1 MKKEII
7 TKENYLSPITGGN
20 SEVLIELNNYPIT
33 EIYQKF
39 GDNTF
44 EYPTSFNQELRYCKE
59 TNHVFL
65 GRLLPQDFIYNS
77 ENYNTV
83 SSSSQGS
90 RVALD
95 NFHSFVNKS
104 IPKEVKVIIDIGA
117 NDTLMLKK
125 FKNLG
130 VDLIGIDPNINS
142 DDDEILCIKDYFENV
157 DSISEYKS
165 GRVFLCSHTL
175 EHIYDPRVFMDL
187 LAKSSQSDDLY
198 FFQFPSIDLLLRDL
212 RFDQLHHQHIQY
224 FSVESF
230 KRLIE
235 DFGFELVSYNLD
247 SDHYGTLQASFRK
260 TTTIGSIAIH
270 DYISIDNIKRDYNNF
285 LSIVNAANN
294 RLESIKGDFY
304 CFGASLMLPIIYYY
318 IPNLIEAKNII
329 DDDKSKEGLSY
340 VNFDVEIIN
349 SKKINFL
356 NNNFVVTAVATKLA
370 TRNIIKKLSDV
381 KAMNIISPLNTL

>member
-1 MKKEII
+1 MKKEIK

-20 SEVLIELNNYPIT
+20 SEALIELNNYPIT

-44 EYPTSFNQELRYCKE
+44 EYPTSFDQELRYCKDS
-59 TNHVFL
+59 NHVFL

-95 NFHSFVNKS
+95 NFYSFVNKS

-130 VDLIGIDPNINS
+130 VELIGIDPNINS
-142 DDDEILCIKDYFENV
+142 EDDEILCIKDYFENV
-157 DSISEYKS
+157 DSISQYKS

-187 LAKSSQSDDLY
+187 LAKNSQSDGLY
-198 FFQFPSIDLLLRDL
+198 FFQFPSIDLLNSNSISC
-212 RFDQLHHQHIQY
+212 FTSDQDKELC
-224 FSVESF
+224 SV
-230 KRLIE
+230 I
-235 DFGFELVSYNLD
+235 GFLL
-247 SDHYGTLQASFRK
+247 
-260 TTTIGSIAIH
+260 
-270 DYISIDNIKRDYNNF
+270 NI
-285 LSIVNAANN
+285 
-294 RLESIKGDFY
+294 
-304 CFGASLMLPIIYYY
+304 
-318 IPNLIEAKNII
+318 
-329 DDDKSKEGLSY
+329 
-340 VNFDVEIIN
+340 
-349 SKKINFL
+349 
-356 NNNFVVTAVATKLA
+356 
-370 TRNIIKKLSDV
+370 
-381 KAMNIISPLNTL
+381 

>member
-1 MKKEII
+1 MKKKIK

-95 NFHSFVNKS
+95 NFYSFVNKS

-130 VDLIGIDPNINS
+130 VELIGIDPNINS
-142 DDDEILCIKDYFENV
+142 EDDEILCIKDYFENV
-157 DSISEYKS
+157 DSISQYKS

-187 LAKSSQSDDLY
+187 LAKNSQSDDLY

-212 RFDQLHHQHIQY
+212 RFDQLHHQHIHY
-224 FSVESF
+224 FSVQSF

-260 TTTIGSIAIH
+260 KTTIGSIAIRDH
-270 DYISIDNIKRDYNNF
+270 ISIDNIKRDYNNF

-294 RLESIKGDFY
+294 RLESIQGDFY

-318 IPNLIEAKNII
+318 IPNLIKAKNII